1 MISDRQRHL
10 LTTIIREY
18 IKRAQPVGSQVVTE
32 LYKLPVSP
40 ATVRN
45 DMAALEENGY
55 LIQPHT
61 SAGRVPTERAWRF
74 YLDQIGQDEA
84 MPTALSRE
92 LTELVQSAS
101 AQDVPSLLK
110 IIARKLAGWAQETV
124 VVAFTPRDLYYTGLS
139 ELFQQPEFEQHDLVT
154 SFSGIMDHLD
164 SVMEDLYPN
173 ATENVQVLI
182 GQENPFSPD
191 CGAVIVRT
199 RVRGQDAVVTLLG
212 PTRQAYHESV
222 PLMKFTQQLLQQW

>member
-1 MISDRQRHL
+1 MISDRQSHL

-55 LIQPHT
+55 LVQPHT
-61 SAGRVPTERAWRF
+61 SAGRVPTDRAWHF
-74 YLDQIGQDEA
+74 YLDQILQEGT
-84 MPTALSRE
+84 MPTVLIHE
-92 LTELVQSAS
+92 LTELVRKQA
-101 AQDVPSLLK
+101 AADTESLLK
-110 IIARKLAGWAQETV
+110 SIARKLADCAQETV
-124 VVAFTPRDLYYTGLS
+124 VVAFTPHDLYYTGLS
-139 ELFQQPEFEQHDLVT
+139 ELFQQPEFEQRDLVA

-164 SVMEDLYPN
+164 SVMEQLYPS
-173 ATENVQVLI
+173 ATEDVQVLI
-182 GQENPFSPD
+182 GEDNPFSPD
-191 CGAVIVRT
+191 CGAVIVRA
-199 RVRGQDAVVTLLG
+199 RVRGKIAVVTLLG
-212 PTRQAYHESV
+212 PTRQAYHDSV